1 VERLTTQLGTAT
13 KQCSDF
19 LTLAKR
25 LKKAQPAK
33 AGQLTSSEVL
43 TAIQSMSILEKIH
56 EMNGAKEPLPPS
68 KIQRPVL
75 LMLSTTPQEGPK
87 KTEAAVKAE

>member
-1 VERLTTQLGTAT
+1 MQLGTAS

-19 LTLAKR
+19 LALVKRAK
-25 LKKAQPAK
+25 KTPAPKAAP
-33 AGQLTSSEVL
+33 LTSSEVL

-56 EMNGAKEPLPPS
+56 EMNGSKDPLPPS

-75 LMLSTTPQEGPK
+75 LMLSTPQQERSSLK
-87 KTEAAVKAE
+87 KTEALAKAE